1 MHITCNDLVKEQLLP
16 YVKRLDAA
24 PGSRIEPYVVAQ
36 TAPPPRTDCPPP
48 RIEFPFGKNGPV
60 FD

>member
-36 TAPPPRTDCPPP
+36 TAPPPR
-48 RIEFPFGKNGPV
+48 IEFPFGKNGPV